1 MIFDM
6 QKWYLTPNNYHEKQ
20 LQTEAPSPLPP
31 APLSASEVYSS

>member
-20 LQTEAPSPLPP
+20 LQNEAP